1 MGSVRL
7 NNNSNVKFQKNTK
20 QTSNVNFTSK
30 PYTLEKVPKQDEIQL
45 STENKKKKTKKIL
58 IAIGAIGVAVAT
70 IVGIIR
76 GNKNKTKILNSIP
89 DDLKTVFGKIKDK
102 NGDDFIN
109 EAYSQMVKHMGLE
122 GIAPGKIG
130 KTGSDG
136 VMSITG
142 GFNPIQNTIGY
153 SEGFYTK
160 VDKIKQLNMIS
171 HELKHCQQATD
182 FLRTEGIGVE
192 EYAKAWAETCVQS
205 KIKDPLFRALTYEPA
220 IKNGKGEDLLEQL
233 RKNTYEQFKNEL
245 EQNYSEVLKL
255 PKISADSDEGKRIYK
270 LFEGCKNYEGLGM
283 FGLGSENYRNNPLE
297 VDAYAFGDKIE
308 KFFGAFL
315 GVTSK

>member
-1 MGSVRL
+1 MESVRL
-7 NNNSNVKFQKNTK
+7 NDKN
-20 QTSNVNFTSK
+20 NVNFQNNTKENNNVNFIPKSNS
-30 PYTLEKVPKQDEIQL
+30 LEKLPQQDEIKL

-58 IAIGAIGVAVAT
+58 IAIGAIGVAAAT
-70 IVGIIR
+70 IVGIVR
-76 GNKNKTKILNSIP
+76 GNIKKTKILNSIP
-89 DDLKTVFGKIKDK
+89 DDLKAVFGKIKDK

-109 EAYSQMVKHMGLE
+109 ETYSQMVKHMGLE
-122 GIAPGKIG
+122 GIAPSKIGKIG
-130 KTGSDG
+130 SDG
-136 VMSITG
+136 LMSITG

-205 KIKDPLFRALTYEPA
+205 KIKDPLFKALTYEPA
-220 IKNGKGEDLLEQL
+220 IKIGKGEELLEQL

-308 KFFGAFL
+308 KFFRDFL
-315 GVTSK
+315 SVTSK